1 MADIDESKIP
11 SVRQVCQDFRVR
23 EDESLAHRLQEEEF
37 GNHYIRNRSER
48 KTVREDVKAA
58 KITYLEEVKHSQI
71 LPEDMVH
78 NMERTEHWLAI
89 DLQHKLQNEEI
100 ECERRRRDAET
111 RDEAIARQ
119 MQEKEALKLER
130 ARQRRLE
137 RQRQEE
143 QENTILNDAISHL
156 TTNGENH
163 VNHYDPPETQTA
175 ARNGPPVK
183 EDMRPHPKLT
193 GKGSN
198 SSRGS
203 ENGYYQGD
211 GAAVVQLPPPAEGG
225 RLESDRIIM
234 ADGTAIDLFDENDDV
249 EVREKAHKRS
259 REKQDEEFARKL
271 QEEEKKMLEQDR
283 QAAND
288 RRVALEYQDRE
299 FARELQRREY
309 VRLQKLKRERQLRR
323 AQTVPAE
330 STSGGST
337 GELQSHQRLPSYD
350 EAVQREPIPDLLQ
363 DDSLHQKQPSPR
375 RDMNTQPDG
384 SFERRDKATKR
395 ISQAS
400 SYGSQ
405 SSTSAS
411 LERESLRHQQDYRLS
426 ESPNHSPLSSLD
438 GSLERTEGYIRQ
450 NSHRSSTSS
459 SHSASNIRPVQSPTS
474 PDTRE
479 AVWER
484 LYEEGDDIPRHSRH
498 QRIVERRTTV
508 ASSSPSNHLVTEL
521 QNSGRLRNGT
531 DCNIAELID
540 PTFNRKTQNNNE
552 ASPPSTLGNPESK
565 PKPVALIQ
573 PQRRRNSDK
582 KKKEKEKECKQQ

>member
-1 MADIDESKIP
+1 
-11 SVRQVCQDFRVR
+11 
-23 EDESLAHRLQEEEF
+23 
-37 GNHYIRNRSER
+37 
-48 KTVREDVKAA
+48 
-58 KITYLEEVKHSQI
+58 
-71 LPEDMVH
+71 
-78 NMERTEHWLAI
+78 
-89 DLQHKLQNEEI
+89 
-100 ECERRRRDAET
+100 
-111 RDEAIARQ
+111 
-119 MQEKEALKLER
+119 
-130 ARQRRLE
+130 
-137 RQRQEE
+137 
-143 QENTILNDAISHL
+143 
-156 TTNGENH
+156 
-163 VNHYDPPETQTA
+163 
-175 ARNGPPVK
+175 
-183 EDMRPHPKLT
+183 
-193 GKGSN
+193 
-198 SSRGS
+198 
-203 ENGYYQGD
+203 
-211 GAAVVQLPPPAEGG
+211 
-225 RLESDRIIM
+225 
-234 ADGTAIDLFDENDDV
+234 
-249 EVREKAHKRS
+249 
-259 REKQDEEFARKL
+259 
-271 QEEEKKMLEQDR
+271 
-283 QAAND
+283 
-288 RRVALEYQDRE
+288 
-299 FARELQRREY
+299 
-309 VRLQKLKRERQLRR
+309 
-323 AQTVPAE
+323 
-330 STSGGST
+330 
-337 GELQSHQRLPSYD
+337 
-350 EAVQREPIPDLLQ
+350 
-363 DDSLHQKQPSPR
+363 
-375 RDMNTQPDG
+375 MNTQPDG

-459 SHSASNIRPVQSPTS
+459 SHSACNIRPIQSPTS

-521 QNSGRLRNGT
+521 QNSGSLRNGT

-582 KKKEKEKECKQQ
+582 KKKEKEKECKQQWERRLLKDF